1 MERFL
6 SSSWNIHTLQFLSV
20 EALFLLDGGTLS
32 KNIINCGAFV
42 LDLDRTFSSRNLFLN
57 LSLSNLTSSLLSVG
71 TDLPLDISALLPGN
85 SLEDGLGHLVADLLG
100 DLTTHRLG

>member
-32 KNIINCGAFV
+32 EDIINGGTFV
-42 LDLDRTFSSRNLFLN
+42 LNLNRTFSSWNLFLN

-71 TDLPLDISALLPGN
+71 TDLPLDISALLPGHG
-85 SLEDGLGHLVADLLG
+85 LEDGLGHLVTDLLG
-100 DLTTHRLG
+100 DLTTYRLG

>member
-42 LDLDRTFSSRNLFLN
+42 LDLNRTFSSWNLFLN

-71 TDLPLDISALLPGN
+71 AGLPLDISALLPGHG
-85 SLEDGLGHLVADLLG
+85 LEDGLGHLVADLLG